1 MSVDASTPE
10 YLEKNADEID
20 LLDVLLILAQHIKL
34 LIAGPILIGILC
46 LVASFWLPKTFESIS
61 ILDAD
66 KQGISVSPSVI
77 TNLATS
83 ANLLEAVALELG
95 LEKDASKASRIKTMT
110 ALVHAS
116 HGRQD
121 KLVTLRT
128 FGRTPEQAQQL
139 NAAIWKHLFTM
150 TLPRGGELQR
160 LQSMLKTEQARLDEG
175 NELEQVTAQLL
186 QKGRGT
192 DNTARLYGELLAT
205 NSERMRTI
213 VKLQTQMEGLTVDDL
228 VQTPTL
234 PELSIKPKP
243 TMIAVIGAAVTA
255 MLLLL
260 FVFARHAL
268 QSASQRPEQADKV
281 ARLRALFR
289 QRARTVM

>member
-1 MSVDASTPE
+1 MSVDAYTPE
-10 YLEKNADEID
+10 SLEKNADEID

-34 LIAGPILIGILC
+34 LIAGPILVGILC

-77 TNLATS
+77 ANLATS
-83 ANLLEAVALELG
+83 ANLLEAVAAELG

-110 ALVHAS
+110 TLVHAS
-116 HGRQD
+116 QGRQD

-128 FGRTPEQAQQL
+128 LGRTPEQAQQL
-139 NAAIWKHLFTM
+139 NAAIWKHLFAM

-160 LQSMLKTEQARLDEG
+160 LQSMLKTEQARLAEG

-192 DNTARLYGELLAT
+192 DNTARLYGELLTT
-205 NSERMRTI
+205 NSERMRAI
-213 VKLQTQMEGLTVDDL
+213 VKLQTQMEGLTEDDL

-234 PELSIKPKP
+234 PELAIKPKP
-243 TMIAVIGAAVTA
+243 TMITVMGAAITA

-268 QSASQRPEQADKV
+268 QNASQRPEQADKV
-281 ARLRALFR
+281 ARLRAMFR
-289 QRARTVM
+289 QRARTAV

>member
-61 ILDAD
+61 I
-66 KQGISVSPSVI
+66 
-77 TNLATS
+77 
-83 ANLLEAVALELG
+83 